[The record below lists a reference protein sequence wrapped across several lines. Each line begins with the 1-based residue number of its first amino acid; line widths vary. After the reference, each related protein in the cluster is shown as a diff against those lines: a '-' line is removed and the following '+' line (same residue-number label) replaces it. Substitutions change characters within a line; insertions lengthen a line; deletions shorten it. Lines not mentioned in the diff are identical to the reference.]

1 MTDDVEVEVEGQ
13 EVGEVASSAP
23 PVEKAPKA
31 AQVIPAEAGVEE
43 LKKQVESVR
52 AEAAARIAERDRMLR
67 QASERA
73 HTAERQVVES
83 RKGAVDGVIESL
95 AKDREQ
101 AKRDIIAG
109 HEAGDFA
116 KVADAQD
123 RLAAAHARIA
133 AAEQG
138 KLALQDQVDNPPPP
152 VYVDNVEKLARQLI
166 AAGSPRSAAWLR
178 AHPEYAEVG
187 PLNDKMIRA
196 HNHAIGEELAP
207 ETDDYFAHIER
218 RLGLRDQQIEQPVV
232 QDKPNGAA
240 RAPVSA
246 PVTRRAIRDN
256 GAGAEAP
263 GTVRLS
269 AEERAIA
276 IAMNTDPKRSEQ
288 EILRAYAKNKLA
300 LIAEGKMAGSA

>member
-1 MTDDVEVEVEGQ
+1 MTDDVEVEVEAP

-23 PVEKAPKA
+23 PVEKVTKTAP
-31 AQVIPAEAGVEE
+31 VIPAEAGVEE

-52 AEAAARIAERDRMLR
+52 AEAAARIAERDRMVR
-67 QASERA
+67 EASDRA
-73 HTAERQVVES
+73 QSAERQAVES
-83 RKGAVDGVIESL
+83 RKGAVDGVITSL

-116 KVADAQD
+116 KVADAHD
-123 RLAAAHARIA
+123 RLAAAHAKIA

-138 KLALQDQVDNPPPP
+138 KLALQEQADNPPPP
-152 VYVDNVEKLARQLI
+152 VYVDNVEKIARNLA
-166 AAGSPRSAAWLR
+166 PRSAAWLR
-178 AHPEYAEVG
+178 AHREYAEPG
-187 PLNDKMIRA
+187 ENNDRMLRA
-196 HNHAIGEELAP
+196 HYSAIGEGLAP

-232 QDKPNGAA
+232 QDKPNGAV